1 MSDTRGAEAPEG
13 GGEEG
18 TFAEE
23 FAKLALEEQELPSD
37 NDGPPD
43 DDSHQQGDPDEAPDD
58 SGHDGSDPSP
68 LTPDADTP
76 SGSETQDDIW
86 AKAPPE
92 LRAAFEAERKARE
105 EAQGVLRTQSG
116 RLSTTQR
123 ELAELKRRQAGTPAE
138 GEGSQPGEAEDERAK
153 RLAATK
159 DEYPDVTSA
168 IIDEV
173 TDLRSQLAELLQD
186 RTRAAEA
193 EAKQAELDH
202 AETLAANEA
211 MLVEKFPDWQ
221 EVVESEAFTEWA
233 LKEPKIIHEGILA
246 NANGIVDPASALK
259 IIGDFKRDTASDLP
273 ATTVDPLAEKRRL
286 QREGGAAIPAR
297 TATAPAK
304 GGETGSYSDE
314 WKRLARE
321 EQRREAARAGRRY

>member
-1 MSDTRGAEAPEG
+1 MSDTRGAEAPAG
-13 GGEEG
+13 DGEEG

-23 FAKLALEEQELPSD
+23 FAKLALEEQGLPSD
-37 NDGPPD
+37 DDGPPGD
-43 DDSHQQGDPDEAPDD
+43 DGHQQGDADEAPDD
-58 SGHDGSDPSP
+58 SGHGGKDPSP
-68 LTPDADTP
+68 LEPDADTP

-123 ELAELKRRQAGTPAE
+123 ELAELKRRQAETPAE
-138 GEGSQPGEAEDERAK
+138 GEGSQPGEADERSA

-173 TDLRSQLAELLQD
+173 TDLRQIVAELRQD
-186 RTRAAEA
+186 RSRAAEA
-193 EAKQAELDH
+193 EARQAELDH

-221 EVVESEAFTEWA
+221 ETVESDAFTEWA
-233 LKEPKIIHEGILA
+233 LQQPKIIHEGILA

-259 IIGDFKRDTASDLP
+259 IIGDFKRDTAPDLP
-273 ATTVDPLAEKRRL
+273 ASPADPLAEKRRL

-304 GGETGSYSDE
+304 EGETGSYSDE

-321 EQRREAARAGRRY
+321 EQRRDAARAGRRY